1 MNAIKTHTA
10 TIDIASNC
18 PLSDLNGGGEWSSGV
33 ARIIKEDDE
42 WSVLRRENREE
53 RESELEKGKNM
64 VKRFR
69 FDGWQQ
75 QNTKR
80 GSGITWQK
88 LTVFYIHW
96 KLPSI
101 SCGQRQSDRDRVK
114 GQETEWG
121 TQREKW
127 SSQGQ
132 FVSVILMKFNERFV
146 PDRGPVCFS
155 TLAEPWTG
163 DRCNFLIIFIEL
175 AVT

>member
-1 MNAIKTHTA
+1 MTLPQTA
-10 TIDIASNC
+10 PCLIWMGEAS
-18 PLSDLNGGGEWSSGV
+18 GRRGV
-33 ARIIKEDDE
+33 GWIIKGNDE

-53 RESELEKGKNM
+53 GERERELEKGKKYGEK
-64 VKRFR
+64 VQIRWLTAAEYKE
-69 FDGWQQ
+69 
-75 QNTKR
+75 R

-96 KLPSI
+96 KLPSM

-155 TLAEPWTG
+155 TLAEPWAE